1 LLAVASGPQ
10 HSAAFGEDFDRC
22 LCLDAAG
29 AAGFPVFAGLGQ
41 SAREVAEVFDGGCG
55 GCSSM
60 EFVESAL
67 HLRPVGA
74 SFGEPGSGL
83 RGVLCSADF
92 LGRSVLDLPGHRQDL
107 AAVILPD
114 LQESRQVIEGC
125 LGLTEDIALPGD
137 GIVYI
142 GFRLSERV
150 GGCFS
155 LAEEFREL
163 CRLGRCD
170 SGVLHRP
177 VTFRLAVRF
186 LHCEI
191 SQQSR
196 EVGDLLVTSW
206 TAGSAWVSGSQGLH
220 GPIQPAVFAPE
231 ATYRLLG
238 TALILPGVVQA
249 LIQVDRQLPE
259 LLLCPVV
266 ACAGVM
272 DAPRRQVRDPT
283 GVFCCLTCGAQ
294 SGQTI
299 VGVSPGRFRTCF
311 PRSRIVSSRLAARAS
326 VRAASRRACSA
337 ADRCSTRAS

>member
-1 LLAVASGPQ
+1 
-10 HSAAFGEDFDRC
+10 
-22 LCLDAAG
+22 
-29 AAGFPVFAGLGQ
+29 
-41 SAREVAEVFDGGCG
+41 
-55 GCSSM
+55 
-60 EFVESAL
+60 
-67 HLRPVGA
+67 
-74 SFGEPGSGL
+74 
-83 RGVLCSADF
+83 

-114 LQESRQVIEGC
+114 LQESRQVIEGR
-125 LGLTEDIALPGD
+125 LGLTEDITLPGD

-142 GFRLSERV
+142 GFRLSECV

-155 LAEEFREL
+155 LAEEFRKL

-186 LHCEI
+186 LYCEI
-191 SQQSR
+191 SQQSS
-196 EVGDLLVTSW
+196 EVGDLLVASW
-206 TAGSAWVSGSQGLH
+206 TAGSAWVGGSQGLH
-220 GPIQPAVFAPE
+220 GPIQSAVFAPE

-266 ACAGVM
+266 ACAGLL

-299 VGVSPGRFRTCF
+299 VGVSPVAVRE
-311 PRSRIVSSRLAARAS
+311 VSNLLSEVANRLI
-326 VRAASRRACSA
+326 
-337 ADRCSTRAS
+337 